1 MFVAQKLGRFAY
13 KHAKIYCMTD
23 PKNTKGTDED
33 LLKDDL
39 DEQMDE
45 EGFDEEE
52 LADDADEDEDFDETT
67 VEEEEPEIG
76 DITED
81 DFDETDEAGD
91 DEDDYL

>member
-1 MFVAQKLGRFAY
+1 LWRRNWVVQGVNTL
-13 KHAKIYCMTD
+13 KIHCMAD

-33 LLKDDL
+33 LLKDDI
-39 DEQMDE
+39 DQQVDE

-52 LADDADEDEDFDETT
+52 LAEDADDDEDFDETT
-67 VEEEEPEIG
+67 VEEEPGIG

-81 DFDETDEAGD
+81 DFDETDEAGE